1 MFQVDGAEEKIL
13 HMAFICIVKQMAQS
27 GLNKRDSK

>member
-13 HMAFICIVKQMAQS
+13 HMAFNCIVKQMAQS
-27 GLNKRDSK
+27 GLNKRESK